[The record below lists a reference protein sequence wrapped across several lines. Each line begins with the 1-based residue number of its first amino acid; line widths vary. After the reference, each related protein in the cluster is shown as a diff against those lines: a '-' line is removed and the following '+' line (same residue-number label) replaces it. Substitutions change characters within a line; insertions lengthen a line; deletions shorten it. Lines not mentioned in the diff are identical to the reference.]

1 MFGSRRLEQNAIK
14 VIPAGAFS
22 PYKKLRRM
30 WVDDEIHALRTA
42 YRNAVF
48 QPRLWLFVST
58 SLFNFSCFSLALSLS
73 RSLPLCLLFP
83 FFFLSFVLHRDLS
96 NNQISELA
104 SDAFQGLR
112 SLNSLWVHVI
122 CLYFRRS
129 IYTKTPQISPF
140 CLSWGISNVLLFQN
154 LFSPP

>member
-58 SLFNFSCFSLALSLS
+58 SLFNFSCFSLALSPSLS
-73 RSLPLCLLFP
+73 PVS

>member
-58 SLFNFSCFSLALSLS
+58 SLFNFSCFSLALSPSLS
-73 RSLPLCLLFP
+73 PVSF
-83 FFFLSFVLHRDLS
+83 FFFLFCSSQRFEQQPNIRVSLGRLPRSALPQLSVSTCDMFVFQTQYIHKNTTNQPFLS
-96 NNQISELA
+96 LMRNIKRLTVPK
-104 SDAFQGLR
+104 
-112 SLNSLWVHVI
+112 SL
-122 CLYFRRS
+122 
-129 IYTKTPQISPF
+129 
-140 CLSWGISNVLLFQN
+140 
-154 LFSPP
+154 